1 MKMRDPFPE
10 RQSGKRALALPAT
23 LPASPRCG
31 WQGLWKMKKPLNEFH
46 SVVKS
51 NLKAGGIWGDLK
63 LLVPW
68 LRLSVQ
74 VVAIRPAQAPSQ
86 PV

>member
-1 MKMRDPFPE
+1 
-10 RQSGKRALALPAT
+10 
-23 LPASPRCG
+23 
-31 WQGLWKMKKPLNEFH
+31 MKKPLNEFH